1 MTRLGDLERAVMDVL
16 WDAVP
21 GTSDGVTVREVAE
34 ALDGRELAYTTV
46 MTVLDRLAGKG
57 MVQRE
62 REGRAW
68 RYRAAAS
75 REAHIARLML
85 DALDLG
91 GSRDA
96 ALVRFARSVT
106 GTEAEVLRAALGAEA
121 GLTGRTGRPRRRCDR
136 LRTGGQDAADRPARG
151 RADRPGRGPPRRPG
165 QGRRRGDGPVG
176 RPPWR
181 TPCTS
186 PGRSWPA
193 G

>member
-16 WDAVP
+16 WDTVP
-21 GTSDGVTVREVAE
+21 ATSNGVTVREVAD
-34 ALDGRELAYTTV
+34 ALAGRELAYTTV

-75 REAHIARLML
+75 REAHIAQLML

-106 GTEAEVLRAALGAEA
+106 GTEADVLRAALAAEA
-121 GLTGRTGRPRRRCDR
+121 GLASGSTG
-136 LRTGGQDAADRPARG
+136 QS
-151 RADRPGRGPPRRPG
+151 
-165 QGRRRGDGPVG
+165 GDGPGGGLTDRVEAPPADRAS
-176 RPPWR
+176 RPGLADEAAER
-181 TPCTS
+181 
-186 PGRSWPA
+186 
-193 G
+193 

>member
-16 WDAVP
+16 WDGASS
-21 GTSDGVTVREVAE
+21 GGGATVREVAD
-34 ALDGRELAYTTV
+34 ALAGRELAYTTV

-57 MVQRE
+57 MVERE

-106 GTEAEVLRAALGAEA
+106 GTEADVLRAALN
-121 GLTGRTGRPRRRCDR
+121 T
-136 LRTGGQDAADRPARG
+136 QAA
-151 RADRPGRGPPRRPG
+151 
-165 QGRRRGDGPVG
+165 
-176 RPPWR
+176 RPPASTAQPVVADEGTER
-181 TPCTS
+181 
-186 PGRSWPA
+186 
-193 G
+193 

>member
-16 WDAVP
+16 WDSASAA
-21 GTSDGVTVREVAE
+21 SDGVTVREVAD

-68 RYRAAAS
+68 RYRPAAT
-75 REAHIARLML
+75 REAHIAQLML

-106 GTEAEVLRAALGAEA
+106 GTEADVLRAALAAEA
-121 GLTGRTGRPRRRCDR
+121 GLTEPARAGETGRTDPNRAAGAGRTDPARPGGAGLTDR
-136 LRTGGQDAADRPARG
+136 VEDPRPAG
-151 RADRPGRGPPRRPG
+151 PALDEATDR
-165 QGRRRGDGPVG
+165 
-176 RPPWR
+176 
-181 TPCTS
+181 
-186 PGRSWPA
+186 
-193 G
+193 

>member
-16 WDAVP
+16 WDTVP
-21 GTSDGVTVREVAE
+21 ATSDGVTVREVAD
-34 ALDGRELAYTTV
+34 ALAGRELAYTTV

-68 RYRAAAS
+68 RYRAMAT
-75 REAHIARLML
+75 REAHIAQIML

-106 GTEAEVLRAALGAEA
+106 GTEADVLRAALSAEA
-121 GLTGRTGRPRRRCDR
+121 GMAPGVGGQPAEPGAGEPGAEQLTDRVAAPPPDRAGRPD
-136 LRTGGQDAADRPARG
+136 LAGGATER
-151 RADRPGRGPPRRPG
+151 
-165 QGRRRGDGPVG
+165 
-176 RPPWR
+176 
-181 TPCTS
+181 
-186 PGRSWPA
+186 
-193 G
+193 

>member
-16 WDAVP
+16 WDSVP
-21 GTSDGVTVREVAE
+21 ATSDGVTVREVAD
-34 ALDGRELAYTTV
+34 ALAGRELAYTTV

-68 RYRAAAS
+68 RYRAAGS
-75 REAHIARLML
+75 REAHIAQLML

-106 GTEAEVLRAALGAEA
+106 GTEADVLRAALASEA
-121 GLTGRTGRPRRRCDR
+121 AGGEPADRGGDSLTGRIEAPATDQVARPTAADE
-136 LRTGGQDAADRPARG
+136 AADR
-151 RADRPGRGPPRRPG
+151 
-165 QGRRRGDGPVG
+165 
-176 RPPWR
+176 
-181 TPCTS
+181 
-186 PGRSWPA
+186 
-193 G
+193 

>member
-1 MTRLGDLERAVMDVL
+1 MDVL
-16 WDAVP
+16 WDVVP
-21 GTSDGVTVREVAE
+21 GTSDGVTVREVAD

-68 RYRAAAS
+68 RYRPAAS
-75 REAHIARLML
+75 REAHIAQLML

-106 GTEAEVLRAALGAEA
+106 GTEAEVLRAALGSEA
-121 GLTGRTGRPRRRCDR
+121 GLTGPVTTAGGTSAVGSGRAEPGAEVTDR
-136 LRTGGQDAADRPARG
+136 VDGPAGRRPAGEAAER
-151 RADRPGRGPPRRPG
+151 
-165 QGRRRGDGPVG
+165 
-176 RPPWR
+176 
-181 TPCTS
+181 
-186 PGRSWPA
+186 
-193 G
+193 

>member
-1 MTRLGDLERAVMDVL
+1 MDVL
-16 WDAVP
+16 WDVVP
-21 GTSDGVTVREVAE
+21 GTSDGVTVREVAD

-68 RYRAAAS
+68 RYRPAAS
-75 REAHIARLML
+75 REAHIAQLML

-106 GTEAEVLRAALGAEA
+106 GTEAEVLRAALGSEA
-121 GLTGRTGRPRRRCDR
+121 GLAGPGSADGD
-136 LRTGGQDAADRPARG
+136 TGGADALTDRVDPPAGRRPAGEAAER
-151 RADRPGRGPPRRPG
+151 
-165 QGRRRGDGPVG
+165 
-176 RPPWR
+176 
-181 TPCTS
+181 
-186 PGRSWPA
+186 
-193 G
+193 

>member
-16 WDAVP
+16 WDTVP
-21 GTSDGVTVREVAE
+21 AASDGVTVREVADVL
-34 ALDGRELAYTTV
+34 AGRELAYTTV

-68 RYRAAAS
+68 RYRATAS
-75 REAHIARLML
+75 REAYIAQIML

-106 GTEAEVLRAALGAEA
+106 GTEADVLRAALSAEA
-121 GLTGRTGRPRRRCDR
+121 GMAPGTPDGPGDGAALTDQVEAPAPEQAIRRDRTTRP
-136 LRTGGQDAADRPARG
+136 G
-151 RADRPGRGPPRRPG
+151 RADETAER
-165 QGRRRGDGPVG
+165 
-176 RPPWR
+176 
-181 TPCTS
+181 
-186 PGRSWPA
+186 
-193 G
+193 

>member
-1 MTRLGDLERAVMDVL
+1 MDVL
-16 WDAVP
+16 WDVVP
-21 GTSDGVTVREVAE
+21 GTSDGVTVREVAD

-68 RYRAAAS
+68 RYRPAAS
-75 REAHIARLML
+75 REAHIAQLML

-106 GTEAEVLRAALGAEA
+106 GTEAEVLRAALGSEA
-121 GLTGRTGRPRRRCDR
+121 GLAGSGS
-136 LRTGGQDAADRPARG
+136 TGGDTGGADALTDRVDGPAGRRPAGEAAER
-151 RADRPGRGPPRRPG
+151 
-165 QGRRRGDGPVG
+165 
-176 RPPWR
+176 
-181 TPCTS
+181 
-186 PGRSWPA
+186 
-193 G
+193 

>member
-16 WDAVP
+16 WDSASATP
-21 GTSDGVTVREVAE
+21 DGVTVREVAD

-68 RYRAAAS
+68 RYRPAAT
-75 REAHIARLML
+75 REAHIAQLML

-106 GTEAEVLRAALGAEA
+106 GTEADVLRAALAAEAAEAGPHTGARSRAAGPAGAEA
-121 GLTGRTGRPRRRCDR
+121 GLTGRVEDARAAGPALDEATDR
-136 LRTGGQDAADRPARG
+136 
-151 RADRPGRGPPRRPG
+151 
-165 QGRRRGDGPVG
+165 
-176 RPPWR
+176 
-181 TPCTS
+181 
-186 PGRSWPA
+186 
-193 G
+193 